1 MDFKDEIKQIGER
14 VEKLKENLSTEE
26 ATKNALIMPFIQAL
40 GYDVFNPLEVEPEF
54 TCDIGIKK
62 GEKIDYAIIMDGKPV
77 ILIECK
83 HWRQDLSLH
92 DNQLIRY
99 FNVSDTKFGVIT
111 NGIVYRFYTDL
122 DDKNKMDEKP
132 FLEVN
137 LLDIKDSQIDELKK
151 FHKSYFDIDNILN
164 TASELKYMMELKSI
178 IAKEFSSPSSE
189 FVKFIGKQVYDRQ
202 FTQSVIEQ
210 FAELTKKAISSYI
223 NELISGRLKAVISE
237 EKVESDSDGDA
248 STDSEQTSADDDKIQ
263 TTEEE
268 LEAYYLVKSI
278 LRSVIDAERVTYRDR
293 RSYFNVFI
301 DDNQN
306 KPICRLF
313 LNVETN
319 KQVSI
324 YNPIEKTW
332 GEKVKIESIDDLYRF
347 SDEIKLAGSVHVE

>member
-1 MDFKDEIKQIGER
+1 MDFKDAIKQLGDR
-14 VEKLKENLSTEE
+14 VEKLRDNLSTEE
-26 ATKNALIMPFIQAL
+26 ATKNALIMPFIKIL

-54 TCDIGIKK
+54 TCDIGTKK
-62 GEKIDYAIIMDGKPV
+62 GEKIDYAIFINGEPV

-83 HWRQDLSLH
+83 HWKQDLNLH

-99 FNVSDTKFGVIT
+99 FNVSAAKFGVIT

-122 DDKNKMDEKP
+122 DDKNKMDKKP

-137 LLDIKDSQIDELKK
+137 MLDIKDNQIEELKK

-164 TASELKYMMELKSI
+164 TASELKYMMEIKSVI
-178 IAKEFSSPSSE
+178 LNEFTSPSPE
-189 FVKFIGKQVYDRQ
+189 FVKLIGKQVYDKQ

-210 FAELTKKAISSYI
+210 FAELTKKAISSYF
-223 NELISGRLKAVISE
+223 NDLISGRLKAAINDNKIEDNIGDDTTNE
-237 EKVESDSDGDA
+237 EQEAAPEDG
-248 STDSEQTSADDDKIQ
+248 IV

-268 LEAYYLVKSI
+268 LEAYYIVKSI
-278 LRSVIDAERVTYRDR
+278 LRGVIDPSRVTYRDR
-293 RSYFNVFI
+293 RRYFNIFI

-306 KPICRLF
+306 KPVCRLF

-324 YNPIEKTW
+324 YNPSEKLW
-332 GEKVKIESIDDLYRF
+332 GEKIKIDSIDDLYKF
-347 SDEIKLAGSVHVE
+347 SDNIKLAASVHAE